1 MALTTGIGPFTRPPQ
16 GHLNGDLW
24 SALPAHAVYLHPL
37 ASRVRAVLDDVTV
50 LDTTDAML
58 LHETR
63 IHPVYYV
70 PFVALDPSLLERS
83 DTSTHCPFK
92 GDAVYHHLRVG
103 EHVVTDAVWS
113 YPRPNPE
120 IAVLADL
127 CAIRFDAVDSWWE
140 EDEQVEGGPRDPFH
154 RVDVRRSSRHVVV
167 RAGDTVL
174 AESDEPVVALETGLP
189 ARFYLPEADVRV
201 TMAPSD
207 TTTFCPYKG
216 AASYAGAAGLPDV
229 AWSYPEPFDEAHGLA
244 GRWCFDGEGITTEV
258 TTPGR

>member
-16 GHLNGDLW
+16 GQLNGDLW
-24 SALPAHAVYLHPL
+24 SALPAHAVYLHPVAARL
-37 ASRVRAVLDDVTV
+37 RAVLDDVTV
-50 LDTTDAML
+50 VDTTSAML

-63 IHPVYYV
+63 IKPVHYV
-70 PFVALDPSLLERS
+70 PLAAIDPALLSPS

-92 GDAVYHHLRVG
+92 GDAVYHHLRLG

-113 YPRPNPE
+113 YPEPVDALPL
-120 IAVLADL
+120 LADL

-140 EDEQVEGGPRDPFH
+140 EDEQVLGGPRDPFH

-174 AESDEPVVALETGLP
+174 AESDHPVVALETGFP
-189 ARFYLPEADVRV
+189 ARFYLPEDDVRV
-201 TMAPSD
+201 PLEPSD

-216 AASYAGAAGLPDV
+216 TASYASVPGRDDV
-229 AWSYPEPFDEAHGLA
+229 AWSYPEPFDESHGLA
-244 GRWCFDGEGITTEV
+244 GLWCFDGEGITTEV
-258 TTPGR
+258 STPAP